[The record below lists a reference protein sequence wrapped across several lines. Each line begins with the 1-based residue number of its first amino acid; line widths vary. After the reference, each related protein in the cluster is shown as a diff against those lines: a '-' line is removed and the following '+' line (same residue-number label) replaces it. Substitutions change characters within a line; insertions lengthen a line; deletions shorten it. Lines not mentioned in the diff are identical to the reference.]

1 MVSAI
6 RWLEMPTPALGE
18 IVGGHVLVHDHHVR
32 LDRSQRDGG
41 EVRGLVVGAF
51 RVQDVGDGHGT
62 GRRNADGVAVGRGA
76 HHRLR
81 ADAAACADAVFH
93 HYRLSKLAAHF
104 LADQASGDVRV
115 APCGGRHNQR
125 DGTLGIVGLRSR
137 RGKAK
142 QQGGK
147 AGIAFHDDS
156 RGVESCAI
164 VGAPPGESVCLDQM
178 DVQQKLMVVG
188 LACVGLLTQAVTHGG
203 RAQGARRA

>member
-1 MVSAI
+1 MALTLPCEARGAAVEMLSIVIAMWPPN
-6 RWLEMPTPALGE
+6 RSHGFGDQVVGNAHARRAVGGGRRLLEIILELGE

-104 LADQASGDVRV
+104 LADQASGDVR
-115 APCGGRHNQR
+115 
-125 DGTLGIVGLRSR
+125 
-137 RGKAK
+137 
-142 QQGGK
+142 
-147 AGIAFHDDS
+147 
-156 RGVESCAI
+156 
-164 VGAPPGESVCLDQM
+164 
-178 DVQQKLMVVG
+178 
-188 LACVGLLTQAVTHGG
+188 
-203 RAQGARRA
+203 